1 MVSGTRTMNSYY
13 SNELAGSVEDINL
26 SEIVLP
32 PSLLRSNLNGVEEL
46 AESIKNVGLLQPII
60 VRVNDA
66 HSFEIVAG
74 YRRFNACKKLGW
86 RKITCHIVE
95 LDDKTAFEVS
105 LIENVQRQTL
115 NPIEEGLAFRNYVN
129 KFGWGG
135 VSDLAEKISKSPGY
149 VSKRIRLVELPDSVI
164 DLLSKG
170 EISISAAEELLP
182 ISSRDEQTKIAIVIR
197 KKKHSLRK
205 VRQLVKNNIIIADS
219 DSSSFSRDDNPLY
232 TKDRIL
238 KSIDKSIITLR
249 IAVKKLGSIM
259 EGVEDDWIFYGILL
273 YQRNVLISQIDQ
285 LIKQKRKYKK
295 PYFERHLRQCLSS

>member
-1 MVSGTRTMNSYY
+1 MNSYY

-46 AESIKNVGLLQPII
+46 AESIKHVGLLQPII

-74 YRRFNACKKLGW
+74 YRRFNACKKIGW
-86 RKITCHIVE
+86 RKITCHVVE

-105 LIENVQRQTL
+105 LIENVHRQTL

-149 VSKRIRLVELPDSVI
+149 VSKRIGLVELPDSVI
-164 DLLSKG
+164 DLLSKC

-197 KKKHSLRK
+197 NKKLPLRK
-205 VRQLVKNNIIIADS
+205 VRQLVKNNSIVADS
-219 DSSSFSRDDNPLY
+219 DSLSSSRNDNPLY

-238 KSIDKSIITLR
+238 KSIDKSIITIR
-249 IAVKKLGSIM
+249 IAVKKLGEIM

-295 PYFERHLRQCLSS
+295 PYFDRHLRECLSC

>member
-1 MVSGTRTMNSYY
+1 MNSYY

-32 PSLLRSNLNGVEEL
+32 PRLLRSNLNGVEEL
-46 AESIKNVGLLQPII
+46 AESIKQVGLLQPII

-74 YRRFNACKKLGW
+74 YRRFNACKKIGW
-86 RKITCHIVE
+86 RKITCHVVE

-164 DLLSKG
+164 DLLSKC

-182 ISSRDEQTKIAIVIR
+182 ISSKGEQTKIAIVIR
-197 KKKHSLRK
+197 NKKLPLRK
-205 VRQLVKNNIIIADS
+205 VRQLVKNNSIVADS
-219 DSSSFSRDDNPLY
+219 NSLSSSLEDSPLY

-249 IAVKKLGSIM
+249 IAVKKLGEIM
-259 EGVEDDWIFYGILL
+259 EGVEDDWIFYGILV

-295 PYFERHLRQCLSS
+295 PYFDRHLRECLSC

>member
-1 MVSGTRTMNSYY
+1 MNSYY

-32 PSLLRSNLNGVEEL
+32 PRLLRSNLNGVEEL
-46 AESIKNVGLLQPII
+46 AESIKQVGLLQPII

-74 YRRFNACKKLGW
+74 YRRFNACKKIGW
-86 RKITCHIVE
+86 RKITCHVVE

-164 DLLSKG
+164 DLLSKC

-182 ISSRDEQTKIAIVIR
+182 ISSRGEQTKIAIVIR
-197 KKKHSLRK
+197 NKKLPLRK
-205 VRQLVKNNIIIADS
+205 VRQLVKNNSIVADS
-219 DSSSFSRDDNPLY
+219 DSLSSSLNDNPLY
-232 TKDRIL
+232 SKDRIL

-249 IAVKKLGSIM
+249 IAVKKLGEIM

-295 PYFERHLRQCLSS
+295 PYFDRHLRECLSC

>member
-1 MVSGTRTMNSYY
+1 MNSYY

-66 HSFEIVAG
+66 HRFEIVAG
-74 YRRFNACKKLGW
+74 YRRFNACKKIGW
-86 RKITCHIVE
+86 RKITCHVVE

-149 VSKRIRLVELPDSVI
+149 VSKRIGLVELPDSVI
-164 DLLSKG
+164 DLLSKC

-182 ISSRDEQTKIAIVIR
+182 ISSRDEQTKMAIVIR
-197 KKKHSLRK
+197 NKKLPLRK
-205 VRQLVKNNIIIADS
+205 VRQLVKNNSIVADS
-219 DSSSFSRDDNPLY
+219 DSLSSSLNDNPLY

-238 KSIDKSIITLR
+238 KSIDKSIIIIR
-249 IAVKKLGSIM
+249 IAVKKLGEIM

-285 LIKQKRKYKK
+285 LIKQKRKCKK
-295 PYFERHLRQCLSS
+295 PYFDRHLRECLSC

>member
-1 MVSGTRTMNSYY
+1 
-13 SNELAGSVEDINL
+13 
-26 SEIVLP
+26 
-32 PSLLRSNLNGVEEL
+32 LNGVEEL

-74 YRRFNACKKLGW
+74 YRRFNACKKIGW
-86 RKITCHIVE
+86 RKITCHVVE

-164 DLLSKG
+164 DLLSKC

-182 ISSRDEQTKIAIVIR
+182 ISSRGEQTKIAIVIR
-197 KKKHSLRK
+197 NKKLPLRK
-205 VRQLVKNNIIIADS
+205 VRQLVKNNSIVADS
-219 DSSSFSRDDNPLY
+219 DSLSSNLEDNPLY

-249 IAVKKLGSIM
+249 IAVKKLGEIM

-295 PYFERHLRQCLSS
+295 PYFDRHLRECLSC

>member
-1 MVSGTRTMNSYY
+1 MTSYY

-26 SEIVLP
+26 SEIVPP

-46 AESIKNVGLLQPII
+46 AESIKNVGLLQPIV
-60 VRVNDA
+60 VRVNDS
-66 HSFEIVAG
+66 HCFEIVAG
-74 YRRFNACKKLGW
+74 YRRFNACKKIGM
-86 RKITCHIVE
+86 RKITCHVVE

-149 VSKRIRLVELPDSVI
+149 VSKRIRLVELPEGVV
-164 DLLSKG
+164 DLLSKC

-182 ISSRDEQTKIAIVIR
+182 LSNRDEQTKIAIVIR
-197 KKKHSLRK
+197 NKKLPLRK
-205 VRQLVKNNIIIADS
+205 VRQLVKNNSIIADP
-219 DSSSFSRDDNPLY
+219 DSLSSIRNDNPLY

-273 YQRNVLISQIDQ
+273 YQRNILISQIDQ

-295 PYFERHLRQCLSS
+295 PYFDRHLRQCLSC

>member
-1 MVSGTRTMNSYY
+1 MNSYY

-46 AESIKNVGLLQPII
+46 AESIKHVGLLQPII

-74 YRRFNACKKLGW
+74 YRRFNACKKIGW
-86 RKITCHIVE
+86 RKITCHVVE
-95 LDDKTAFEVS
+95 LEDKTAFEVS

-149 VSKRIRLVELPDSVI
+149 VSKRIGLVELPDSVI
-164 DLLSKG
+164 DLLSKC

-197 KKKHSLRK
+197 NKKLPLRK
-205 VRQLVKNNIIIADS
+205 VRQLVKNNSIVADS
-219 DSSSFSRDDNPLY
+219 DSLSSSLADNPLY

-249 IAVKKLGSIM
+249 IAVKKLGEIM

-295 PYFERHLRQCLSS
+295 PYFDRHLRECLSC

>member
-1 MVSGTRTMNSYY
+1 MNSYY
-13 SNELAGSVEDINL
+13 SNVLAGSVEDINL

-46 AESIKNVGLLQPII
+46 AESIKHVGLLQPII

-74 YRRFNACKKLGW
+74 YRRFNACKKIGW
-86 RKITCHIVE
+86 RKITCHVVE

-149 VSKRIRLVELPDSVI
+149 VSKRIGLVELPDSVI
-164 DLLSKG
+164 DLLSKC

-197 KKKHSLRK
+197 NKKLPLRK
-205 VRQLVKNNIIIADS
+205 VRQLVKNNSIVADS
-219 DSSSFSRDDNPLY
+219 DSLSSSLADNPLY

-249 IAVKKLGSIM
+249 IAVKKLGEIM

-295 PYFERHLRQCLSS
+295 PYFDRHLRECLSC

>member
-1 MVSGTRTMNSYY
+1 MNSYY

-46 AESIKNVGLLQPII
+46 AESIKHVGLLQPII

-74 YRRFNACKKLGW
+74 YRRFNACKKIGW
-86 RKITCHIVE
+86 RKITCHVVE

-149 VSKRIRLVELPDSVI
+149 VSKRIGLVELPDSVI
-164 DLLSKG
+164 DLLSKC

-197 KKKHSLRK
+197 NKKLPLRK
-205 VRQLVKNNIIIADS
+205 VRQLVKNNSIVADS
-219 DSSSFSRDDNPLY
+219 DSLSSSLADNPLY

-249 IAVKKLGSIM
+249 IAVKKLGGIM
-259 EGVEDDWIFYGILL
+259 EAVEDDWIFYGILL

-295 PYFERHLRQCLSS
+295 PYFDRHLRECLSC

>member
-1 MVSGTRTMNSYY
+1 MNSYY

-46 AESIKNVGLLQPII
+46 AESIKHVGLLQPII

-74 YRRFNACKKLGW
+74 YRRFNACKKIGW
-86 RKITCHIVE
+86 RKITCHVVE

-149 VSKRIRLVELPDSVI
+149 VSKRIGLVELPDSVI
-164 DLLSKG
+164 DLLSKC

-197 KKKHSLRK
+197 NKKLPLRK
-205 VRQLVKNNIIIADS
+205 VRQLVKNNSIVADS
-219 DSSSFSRDDNPLY
+219 DSLSSSLADNPLY

-249 IAVKKLGSIM
+249 IAVKKLGGIM

-295 PYFERHLRQCLSS
+295 PYFDRHLRECLSC

>member
-1 MVSGTRTMNSYY
+1 MNSYY

-32 PSLLRSNLNGVEEL
+32 PSLLRRNLNGVEEL

-74 YRRFNACKKLGW
+74 YRRFNACKKIGW
-86 RKITCHIVE
+86 RKITCHVVE

-164 DLLSKG
+164 DLLSKC

-182 ISSRDEQTKIAIVIR
+182 ISSRGEQTKIAIVIR
-197 KKKHSLRK
+197 NKKLPLRK
-205 VRQLVKNNIIIADS
+205 VRQLVKNNSIVADS
-219 DSSSFSRDDNPLY
+219 DSLSSNLEDNPLY

-249 IAVKKLGSIM
+249 IAVKKLGEIM

-295 PYFERHLRQCLSS
+295 PYFDRHLRECLSC

>member
-1 MVSGTRTMNSYY
+1 MNSYY

-46 AESIKNVGLLQPII
+46 AESIKHVGLLQPII

-74 YRRFNACKKLGW
+74 YRRFNACKKIGW
-86 RKITCHIVE
+86 RKITCHVVE

-115 NPIEEGLAFRNYVN
+115 NPIEEGVAFRNYVN

-164 DLLSKG
+164 DLLSKC

-182 ISSRDEQTKIAIVIR
+182 ISSRGEQTKIAIVIR
-197 KKKHSLRK
+197 NKKLPLRK
-205 VRQLVKNNIIIADS
+205 VRQLVKNNSIVADS
-219 DSSSFSRDDNPLY
+219 DSLSSSLNDNPLY

-249 IAVKKLGSIM
+249 IAVKKLGEIM

-295 PYFERHLRQCLSS
+295 PYFDRHLRKCLSC

>member
-1 MVSGTRTMNSYY
+1 MNSYY
-13 SNELAGSVEDINL
+13 SNELAGSVEDINT

-32 PSLLRSNLNGVEEL
+32 ANLLRSNTNGVQEL

-60 VRVNDA
+60 VRINDS
-66 HSFEIVAG
+66 HCFELVAG
-74 YRRFNACKKLGW
+74 YRRFNACKKMGW
-86 RKITCHIVE
+86 RKITCHVVE

-149 VSKRIRLVELPDSVI
+149 VSKRIRLVELPKNVI
-164 DLLSKG
+164 DLLSKC

-182 ISSRDEQTKIAIVIR
+182 VSSRDEQTKIAIVIR
-197 KKKHSLRK
+197 NKKLSLRK
-205 VRQLVKNNIIIADS
+205 VRKLVKNSSIIADS
-219 DSSSFSRDDNPLY
+219 DSLSFIHDDNALY
-232 TKDRIL
+232 AKDRIL

-249 IAVKKLGSIM
+249 IAVKKLA
-259 EGVEDDWIFYGILL
+259 
-273 YQRNVLISQIDQ
+273 Q
-285 LIKQKRKYKK
+285 
-295 PYFERHLRQCLSS
+295 

>member
-13 SNELAGSVEDINL
+13 SNELAGSVEDISL

-60 VRVNDA
+60 VRLNDA
-66 HSFEIVAG
+66 HCFEIVAG

-164 DLLSKG
+164 DLLSKC

-197 KKKHSLRK
+197 KKKLSSRK

-219 DSSSFSRDDNPLY
+219 YSLSSSRDDNPLY

>member
-1 MVSGTRTMNSYY
+1 MNSYY

-46 AESIKNVGLLQPII
+46 AESIKHVGLLQPII

-74 YRRFNACKKLGW
+74 YRRFNACKKIGW
-86 RKITCHIVE
+86 RKITCHVVE

-149 VSKRIRLVELPDSVI
+149 VSKRIGLVELPDSVI
-164 DLLSKG
+164 DLLSKC

-197 KKKHSLRK
+197 NKKLPLRK
-205 VRQLVKNNIIIADS
+205 VRQLVKNNSIVADS
-219 DSSSFSRDDNPLY
+219 DSLSSNLEDNPLY

-249 IAVKKLGSIM
+249 IAVKKLGEIM

-295 PYFERHLRQCLSS
+295 PYFDRHLRECLSC

>member
-1 MVSGTRTMNSYY
+1 MNSYY

-32 PSLLRSNLNGVEEL
+32 PSLLRINLNGIEEL
-46 AESIKNVGLLQPII
+46 AESIKHVGLLQPII

-74 YRRFNACKKLGW
+74 YRRFNACKKIGW

-95 LDDKTAFEVS
+95 LDDKTSFEVS

-164 DLLSKG
+164 DLLSKC

-182 ISSRDEQTKIAIVIR
+182 ISSRGEQTKIAIVIR
-197 KKKHSLRK
+197 NKKLPLRK
-205 VRQLVKNNIIIADS
+205 VRQLLKNSSIAADS
-219 DSSSFSRDDNPLY
+219 DSLSSSLEDNPLY

-249 IAVKKLGSIM
+249 IAVKKLGEIM
-259 EGVEDDWIFYGILL
+259 ERVEDDWIFYGILL
-273 YQRNVLISQIDQ
+273 YQRNVLISQIDL

-295 PYFERHLRQCLSS
+295 PYFDRHLRECLSC

>member
-1 MVSGTRTMNSYY
+1 MNSYY
-13 SNELAGSVEDINL
+13 SNELAGSVEDISI

-32 PSLLRSNLNGVEEL
+32 PNLLRSNLNGVEEL
-46 AESIKNVGLLQPII
+46 AESIRQVGLLQPII
-60 VRVNDA
+60 VRLNES
-66 HSFEIVAG
+66 HSIELVAG
-74 YRRFNACKKLGW
+74 YRRFNACKKIGW
-86 RKITCHIVE
+86 RKITCHVVE

-149 VSKRIRLVELPDSVI
+149 VSKRMRLVELPKSVI
-164 DLLSKG
+164 DILSKS

-182 ISSRDEQTKIAIVIR
+182 VSNSDEQTKIAIVIKN
-197 KKKHSLRK
+197 KKLPLRK
-205 VRQLVKNNIIIADS
+205 VRQLIKNNYSIIAES
-219 DSSSFSRDDNPLY
+219 DSFSFNRYDNISY
-232 TKDRIL
+232 SKDRIL

-249 IAVKKLGSIM
+249 IAVKKMGSIM
-259 EGVEDDWIFYGILL
+259 EGVEDDWILYGILL

-295 PYFERHLRQCLSS
+295 PYFDRHLRYCLSC

>member
-1 MVSGTRTMNSYY
+1 MNYYY

-26 SEIVLP
+26 SEIVI
-32 PSLLRSNLNGVEEL
+32 PSSILRSNLNGVEEL
-46 AESIKNVGLLQPII
+46 SGSIKNVGLLQPII
-60 VRVNDA
+60 VRVNN
-66 HSFEIVAG
+66 SQCFELVAG
-74 YRRFNACKKLGW
+74 YRRFNACKKIGW

-115 NPIEEGLAFRNYVN
+115 NPVEEALAFRNYVN

-149 VSKRIRLVELPDSVI
+149 VSKRIRLGELPESVI
-164 DLLSKG
+164 DLLSKC

-182 ISSRDEQTKIAIVIR
+182 VSSREEQTKIATVIR
-197 KKKHSLRK
+197 NKKLSLRK
-205 VRQLVKNNIIIADS
+205 VRKLVKNNSIIADS
-219 DSSSFSRDDNPLY
+219 DSLSFSRYDNTLCA
-232 TKDRIL
+232 KDRIL
-238 KSIDKSIITLR
+238 KSIDKSIITFR
-249 IAVKKLGSIM
+249 IAVKKIGSIM
-259 EGVEDDWIFYGILL
+259 EGVEDDWILYGILL

-295 PYFERHLRQCLSS
+295 PYFDRHLRFCLSC

>member
-1 MVSGTRTMNSYY
+1 MNSYY

-46 AESIKNVGLLQPII
+46 AESIKHVGLLQPII

-74 YRRFNACKKLGW
+74 YRRFNACKKIGW
-86 RKITCHIVE
+86 RKITCHVVE

-149 VSKRIRLVELPDSVI
+149 VSKRIGLVELPDSVI
-164 DLLSKG
+164 DLLSKC

-197 KKKHSLRK
+197 NKKLPLRK
-205 VRQLVKNNIIIADS
+205 VRQLVKNNSIVADS
-219 DSSSFSRDDNPLY
+219 DSLSSSLADNPLY

-249 IAVKKLGSIM
+249 IAVKKLGEIM

-273 YQRNVLISQIDQ
+273 YQRNVLISHIDQ

-295 PYFERHLRQCLSS
+295 PYFDRHLRECLSC

>member
-1 MVSGTRTMNSYY
+1 MNSYY

-26 SEIVLP
+26 SEIVLTP
-32 PSLLRSNLNGVEEL
+32 NLLRNNLNGVDEL
-46 AESIKNVGLLQPII
+46 AESIMHVGLLQPII
-60 VRVNDA
+60 VRLNDS
-66 HSFEIVAG
+66 HTFELVAG
-74 YRRFNACKKLGW
+74 YRRYNACKKIGL
-86 RKITCHIVE
+86 RKITCHVVE

-115 NPIEEGLAFRNYVN
+115 NPIEEGLAFRSYVN

-149 VSKRIRLVELPDSVI
+149 VSKRIRLVELPQSVI
-164 DLLSKG
+164 DLLSKC

-182 ISSRDEQTKIAIVIR
+182 VSSRDEQTKIAIVIR
-197 KKKHSLRK
+197 NKKLPLRK
-205 VRQLVKNNIIIADS
+205 VRELVKSNNSVIADS
-219 DSSSFSRDDNPLY
+219 DLSLGRIDNTLY
-232 TKDRIL
+232 AKDRIL

-249 IAVKKLGSIM
+249 IAVKKLGPIM

-273 YQRNVLISQIDQ
+273 HQRNILISQIDQ

-295 PYFERHLRQCLSS
+295 PYFDRHLRNFLSC

>member
-1 MVSGTRTMNSYY
+1 MNSYY

-32 PSLLRSNLNGVEEL
+32 SSLLRSNLSGVKEL

-60 VRVNDA
+60 VRVNSS
-66 HSFEIVAG
+66 HCFEIVAG
-74 YRRFNACKKLGW
+74 YRRFNACKKIGW

-105 LIENVQRQTL
+105 LIENVQRHTL

-164 DLLSKG
+164 DLLSKC

-182 ISSRDEQTKIAIVIR
+182 ISSRGEQTKIAIEIR
-197 KKKHSLRK
+197 NKKLPLRK
-205 VRQLVKNNIIIADS
+205 VRQLIKNNGINADS
-219 DSSSFSRDDNPLY
+219 DSLSSSLENDPLY

-238 KSIDKSIITLR
+238 KSIDKSIIALR

-259 EGVEDDWIFYGILL
+259 EGVEEDWIFYGILL

-285 LIKQKRKYKK
+285 LIRQKRKFKK
-295 PYFERHLRQCLSS
+295 PYFDRHLSECLSS

>member
-1 MVSGTRTMNSYY
+1 MNSYY

-32 PSLLRSNLNGVEEL
+32 SSLLRSNLDGVEEL
-46 AESIKNVGLLQPII
+46 AESIKHVGLLQPII
-60 VRVNDA
+60 VRVNES
-66 HSFEIVAG
+66 HCFELVAG
-74 YRRFNACKKLGW
+74 YRRFNACKKIGW
-86 RKITCHIVE
+86 RKITCHVVE

-164 DLLSKG
+164 DLLSKC

-182 ISSRDEQTKIAIVIR
+182 ISSRGEQTKIAIVIR
-197 KKKHSLRK
+197 NKKLPLRK
-205 VRQLVKNNIIIADS
+205 VRELVKNNSIVADS
-219 DSSSFSRDDNPLY
+219 DSLSSSLEDNPLY

-249 IAVKKLGSIM
+249 IAVKKLGEIM
-259 EGVEDDWIFYGILL
+259 DGVEDDWIFYGILL
-273 YQRNVLISQIDQ
+273 YQRNVLISHIDQ

-295 PYFERHLRQCLSS
+295 PYFDRHLRECLSC